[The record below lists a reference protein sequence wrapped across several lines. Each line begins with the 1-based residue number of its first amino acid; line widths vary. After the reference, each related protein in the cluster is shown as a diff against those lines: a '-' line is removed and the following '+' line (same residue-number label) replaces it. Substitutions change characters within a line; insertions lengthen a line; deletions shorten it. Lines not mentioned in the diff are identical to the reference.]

1 MTAQALPGIARGIET
16 LAARIRDLP
25 LLETVAALTLFLAVV
40 FGFEDTPFRIISQLA
55 LLAVLLHRPLLDNPA
70 LWAMLAGVGTLALLQ
85 HWYVADNHKY
95 LLVYWLWVV
104 TLASLYEQR
113 RDKLLLFNARFFLVF
128 IFLGAALQKLFS
140 ARYMSG
146 EMFEMLLLVDE
157 RFRAFSHLVGI
168 DKSLADAAVL
178 SYATL
183 QSPLTEVIDNEIRLP
198 ATAHS
203 RLVALAVTW
212 YDLLVQALIGALL
225 LANRRVCDLLAHAA
239 LLFFIFTTYL
249 PAPVFGFGWTL
260 IILGFALTKDRLP
273 GIALAYFLACLAVLL
288 YQSPWR
294 EWVLS

>member
-1 MTAQALPGIARGIET
+1 MTAQALPGLARRIET
-16 LAARIRDLP
+16 LVGRIRDLP
-25 LLETVAALTLFLAVV
+25 VFETVATLTLFLAVV
-40 FGFEDTPFRIISQLA
+40 FGFEDTPFRIVSQLA
-55 LLAVLLHRPLLDNPA
+55 LLAVLLHRPLLRNLV
-70 LWAMLAGVGTLALLQ
+70 LWAILASVGTLALLQ
-85 HWYVADNHKY
+85 QWYVADNHKY

-104 TLASLYEQR
+104 TLAGLCEER
-113 RDKLLLFNARFFLVF
+113 RDELLLFNARFFLVF

-146 EMFEMLLLVDE
+146 EMFEMLLLLDE
-157 RFRAFSHLVGI
+157 RFRAFGHLVGI

-178 SYATL
+178 SFATL
-183 QSPLTEVIDNEIRLP
+183 QSPLAEVVDNEILLP
-198 ATAHS
+198 ATDRS

-225 LANRRVCDLLAHAA
+225 LVNRRLCDLLAHTA
-239 LLFFIFTTYL
+239 LLFFVFTTYL

-260 IILGFALTKDRLP
+260 VILGFTLTKDRLP
-273 GIALAYFLACLAVLL
+273 GFGIAYLLACVAVLL